1 MSGDNGSILQ
11 RGTLGPLV
19 VEDLLQQALKI
30 GCPIEP
36 YNPSGVF
43 QLWVPLQE
51 NDKRRRR
58 RRKNLEWRAI

>member
-19 VEDLLQQALKI
+19 VEDLLQWALKI
-30 GCPIEP
+30 GSPIEP
-36 YNPSGVF
+36 YNHSRVF

-51 NDKRRRR
+51 NDKRTR

>member
-11 RGTLGPLV
+11 GGTLGLLV
-19 VEDLLQQALKI
+19 VEDLLQRALKI
-30 GCPIEP
+30 GSPIEP

-51 NDKRRRR
+51 NDKRR
-58 RRKNLEWRAI
+58 